1 MDKPEKLTTLGTQD
15 TWRRQTKQINVRE
28 NRRGNQEWTNQRNWQ
43 HWVHKTQYEDKPNK
57 KQKQNNTTHYVLDT
71 TLHKQLEVK
80 TNWTSF
86 NVEIVNGHHDHDYTS
101 PCISNRQ
108 NWRSEIRKFMWKYI
122 HIIGFC
128 YSAPLRRTI
137 LFKIINVFHILKQG
151 ICFMCFFNWNKRKIS
166 LSG

>member
-1 MDKPEKLTTLGTQD
+1 
-15 TWRRQTKQINVRE
+15 
-28 NRRGNQEWTNQRNWQ
+28 
-43 HWVHKTQYEDKPNK
+43 
-57 KQKQNNTTHYVLDT
+57 VLDT

-80 TNWTSF
+80 MNWTSF
-86 NVEIVNGHHDHDYTS
+86 YAEIVNGHHDHDYTS

-108 NWRSEIRKFMWKYI
+108 NLRSEIRKLMRKYI

-151 ICFMCFFNWNKRKIS
+151 ICFMYFFQ
-166 LSG
+166 LE